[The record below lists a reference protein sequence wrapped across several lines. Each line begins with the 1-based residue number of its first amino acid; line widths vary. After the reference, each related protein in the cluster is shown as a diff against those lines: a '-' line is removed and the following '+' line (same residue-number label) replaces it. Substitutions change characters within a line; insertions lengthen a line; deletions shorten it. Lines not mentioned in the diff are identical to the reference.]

1 LREYFL
7 YQRIY
12 ITNILY
18 TTQNTTHI
26 EHVRRTNL
34 IQCIVLRSPTEET
47 AIKQK
52 RNRNVPMRI
61 DQTEPDKLKVVARTL
76 IVRHR
81 ELIGFFLM
89 NQRLYQNVN
98 KEPHT
103 HAHTRTRTRNTT
115 PCKCS

>member
-1 LREYFL
+1 
-7 YQRIY
+7 
-12 ITNILY
+12 
-18 TTQNTTHI
+18 
-26 EHVRRTNL
+26 
-34 IQCIVLRSPTEET
+34 
-47 AIKQK
+47 
-52 RNRNVPMRI
+52 MRI

-103 HAHTRTRTRNTT
+103 HTHTHTHAHATLRPANVREIW
-115 PCKCS
+115 S

>member
-1 LREYFL
+1 MYVVL
-7 YQRIY
+7 
-12 ITNILY
+12 
-18 TTQNTTHI
+18 
-26 EHVRRTNL
+26 TNL

-61 DQTEPDKLKVVARTL
+61 DQTEPDKLKVVANVASRTL

-103 HAHTRTRTRNTT
+103 HTHTHTRTRNTT